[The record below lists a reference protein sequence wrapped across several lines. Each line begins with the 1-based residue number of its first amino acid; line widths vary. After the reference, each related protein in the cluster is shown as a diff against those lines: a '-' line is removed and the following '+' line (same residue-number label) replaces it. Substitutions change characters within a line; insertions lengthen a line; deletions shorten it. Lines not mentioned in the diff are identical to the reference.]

1 MSLPP
6 IARHLMI
13 VLRTFFLNDALQTVT
28 QIPGLHW
35 AFYIVDNSP
44 LHCHGGCFLSE
55 RLD

>member
-13 VLRTFFLNDALQTVT
+13 VLRTFFLNDALHTGT

-35 AFYIVDNSP
+35 VFDIVDNSP
-44 LHCHGGCFLSE
+44 LHFHGGCFLSE